1 MLELGDL
8 GHLPAIRR
16 FPCTSFTMVAGRSAR
31 EFALAHFRCRF
42 RFLDGQLH
50 RLRVR
55 LAGAVAG
62 AGGAVWSAALRAVV
76 GFPQ

>member
-16 FPCTSFTMVAGRSAR
+16 FPCTSWMRVAGRSSR
-31 EFALAHFRCRF
+31 EFALAHFRGRF
-42 RFLDGQLH
+42 RLRDGQLL